1 MDNSLNIHELSFK
14 VRDYELDLQGIVNN
28 SVYMNYLEHARHEY
42 LNDSGVN
49 FNQMHID
56 GYDAV
61 VVRAEIDYKKS
72 LKSGDAFIVKTST
85 RREGRLKI
93 VFHQQIIRNSDQSL
107 MLDAEI
113 FTACIYKNK
122 PVEPVFLLEKLGLI

>member
-1 MDNSLNIHELSFK
+1 
-14 VRDYELDLQGIVNN
+14 
-28 SVYMNYLEHARHEY
+28 MNYLEHARHEY

-72 LKSGDAFIVKTST
+72 LKSGDAFIVKTGA

-93 VFHQQIIRNSDQSL
+93 VFHQQIIRNSDQAL
-107 MLDAEI
+107 MLDAVI
-113 FTACIYKNK
+113 FTACMYKNK
-122 PVEPVFLLEKLGLI
+122 PREPVFLLEKLGLI